1 MMPLTSASTLLI
13 RWTTWLERARF
24 WANFHAQCG
33 FANNHAALVASW
45 AKSDY
50 KAWRAA
56 TFQ

>member
-13 RWTTWLERARF
+13 RWTTWLDRACF
-24 WANFHAQCG
+24 WAGFHGQRRTD
-33 FANNHAALVASW
+33 HVALVASW

-56 TFQ
+56 TFRA

>member
-13 RWTTWLERARF
+13 RWTTWLERACF
-24 WANFHAQCG
+24 WARFHG
-33 FANNHAALVASW
+33 RRGHPNDHVALAASW

>member
-13 RWTTWLERARF
+13 RWTTWLERACF
-24 WANFHAQCG
+24 WAGFHRQRRPD
-33 FANNHAALVASW
+33 HVALVASW
-45 AKSDY
+45 AKADY